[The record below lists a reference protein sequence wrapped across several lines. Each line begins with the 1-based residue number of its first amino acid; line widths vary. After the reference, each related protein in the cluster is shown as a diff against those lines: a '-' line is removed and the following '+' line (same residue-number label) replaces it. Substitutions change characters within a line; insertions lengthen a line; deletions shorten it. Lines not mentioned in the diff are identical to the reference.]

1 MHDGKAVSLAIL
13 MSDAFG
19 GPTTD
24 GIDDVGWAFNGA
36 EAIPQT
42 VPEGVDDTS
51 VRHPWLQP
59 FIERRTGRV
68 RIALGLTAV
77 FGEGEGRACIHDPVR
92 CPE

>member
-1 MHDGKAVSLAIL
+1 MHDGKAVPLAIL
-13 MSDAFG
+13 MADAFG
-19 GPTTD
+19 RPTTD
-24 GIDDVGWAFNGA
+24 GIDDIGWAFNGA
-36 EAIPQT
+36 EAIAQT

-77 FGEGEGRACIHDPVR
+77 FGEGEAVASVYDPVR